1 VNYENL
7 SLEELEKDIFY
18 SKKMLPYL
26 SGYVY
31 KSYEEWIVK
40 KEERVKKLLKE
51 QGEKNENKNF

>member
-1 VNYENL
+1 VNYEDL

-31 KSYEEWIVK
+31 KSYEGWIIK
-40 KEERVKKLLKE
+40 KEERVKFLKE
-51 QGEKNENKNF
+51 KLKGKNS

>member
-1 VNYENL
+1 MNYEDL

-31 KSYEEWIVK
+31 KSYEGWIIK
-40 KEERVKKLLKE
+40 KEERVKYLKD
-51 QGEKNENKNF
+51 QIKKENIRNV